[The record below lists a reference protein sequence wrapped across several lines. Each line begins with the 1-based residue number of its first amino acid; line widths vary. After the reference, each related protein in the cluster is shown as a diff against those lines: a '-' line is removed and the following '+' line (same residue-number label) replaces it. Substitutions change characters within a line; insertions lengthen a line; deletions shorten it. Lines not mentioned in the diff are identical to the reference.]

1 MTFLPLEIGKIFF
14 LFTHF
19 FHTARRAVR
28 PTLALVSFS
37 DGVPVLLV
45 HLDAMLAHKSVD
57 KFVLSLEQRRELVER
72 SPQLHIEA
80 IADSSDEQV
89 LGVLR
94 QVVIRSDVLRLEIW
108 NSDYHCTGIV
118 SLNLLWHIIRLHFE
132 KRFENATLDAAASE
146 VYRVCRR
153 GRE

>member
-37 DGVPVLLV
+37 DGVPIFLV
-45 HLDAMLAHKSVD
+45 HLDAVLAHKSVD

-89 LGVLR
+89 LGILR
-94 QVVIRSDVLRLEIW
+94 QVVIRSDVL
-108 NSDYHCTGIV
+108 
-118 SLNLLWHIIRLHFE
+118 
-132 KRFENATLDAAASE
+132 
-146 VYRVCRR
+146 
-153 GRE
+153 